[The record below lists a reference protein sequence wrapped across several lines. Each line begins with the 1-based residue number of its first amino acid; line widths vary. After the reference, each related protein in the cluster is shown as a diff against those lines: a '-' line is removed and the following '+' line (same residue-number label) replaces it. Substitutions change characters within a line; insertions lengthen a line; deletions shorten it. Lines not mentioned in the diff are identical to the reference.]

1 MKKEKKLQVWLTKDV
16 EEKLKEL
23 AKKEG
28 RNVSDIVRD
37 AINQYFSKIEITSP
51 VENIINNPEFLKKLE
66 NQIISDENFIEK
78 IVTSPIFQEKSK
90 EVIKVHLK
98 EIIQKIRNNLM
109 YTTNKNFSDIDVHNI
124 VSIIDKW

>member
-109 YTTNKNFSDIDVHNI
+109 YTTNKNFSDVDVHNI
-124 VSIIDKW
+124 VRIIEKW